1 MSLESVLSTVGN
13 DLKSFA
19 SKVAADWAKVKQAW
33 TLISSPQTR
42 ALMLKIFADAVKL
55 VKDGSGAVSAAGTN
69 LLLDVATL
77 NDIKTLIA
85 DAKAGD
91 GVIVSDLKVLG
102 ITF

>member
-13 DLKSFA
+13 DLKGFA
-19 SKVAADWAKVKQAW
+19 SKVAADWSKVKQAW

-55 VKDGSGAVSAAGTN
+55 VKDGSGAVSASGTN

-77 NDIKTLIA
+77 NDIKILIA

-91 GVIVSDLKVLG
+91 NVIVSDLKVLG

>member
-19 SKVAADWAKVKQAW
+19 SNVAADWSKVKQAW
-33 TLISSPQTR
+33 ALISSAQTR

-55 VKDGSGAVSAAGTN
+55 VKDGSGAVSASGTN
-69 LLLDVATL
+69 LLLDSATL

-85 DAKAGD
+85 DARAGD
-91 GVIVSDLKVLG
+91 NVIVSDLKVLG

>member
-19 SKVAADWAKVKQAW
+19 GKVAADWSKVKQAW
-33 TLISSPQTR
+33 ALIASPQTR

-55 VKDGSGAVSAAGTN
+55 VKDGSGAVSASGTN
-69 LLLDVATL
+69 LLLDAATL
-77 NDIKTLIA
+77 SDIKTLIN
-85 DAKAGD
+85 DAKDGD

-102 ITF
+102 ITL